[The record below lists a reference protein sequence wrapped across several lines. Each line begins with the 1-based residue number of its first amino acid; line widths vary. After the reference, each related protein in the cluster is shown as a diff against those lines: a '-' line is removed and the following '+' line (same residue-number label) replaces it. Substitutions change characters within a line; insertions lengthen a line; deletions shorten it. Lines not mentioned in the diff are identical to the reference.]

1 MSKKCCLL
9 SAADKQQEHSSPD
22 AFQHRAANT
31 RPVRRDE
38 YRTDGGTI
46 THFPAQKA
54 KFGRKSSWLCL
65 GLCPTSCRALT
76 GAALLG
82 SPQEQMFPMQCKGR
96 AAPCRTLRKSSISAH
111 PNAVDPLLPGEDSQ
125 HHETHRCPQI
135 HNTQMFPAAH
145 RCPKLQIGGD
155 PEQRKVR
162 MGSTSSVAVKERTGF
177 ALPMA
182 SHDVLKTSISL
193 HPLPTL
199 MPLAQGCHC

>member
-1 MSKKCCLL
+1 MGPRSHPSSARRTVLMSKKCCLL

-54 KFGRKSSWLCL
+54 KFGRKSSRLCL

-82 SPQEQMFPMQCKGR
+82 SPQEQTFPMQCKGR
-96 AAPCRTLRKSSISAH
+96 AAPCRTLRKSSISVH

-145 RCPKLQIGGD
+145 RCPK
-155 PEQRKVR
+155 P
-162 MGSTSSVAVKERTGF
+162 
-177 ALPMA
+177 
-182 SHDVLKTSISL
+182 
-193 HPLPTL
+193 
-199 MPLAQGCHC
+199 